1 MYASFAFVQKCQTWH
16 DIAWGKWGEVD
27 NKSMFNCCGKPN
39 FPINPDIP
47 RWICVLP
54 SACIWVCRTCV
65 RQYWVLQKKD
75 GLLLDM
81 TNIQMAAGSQNFDY
95 AILVLKMSVRSDVDS
110 NPLTPQHMHADTFCL
125 WLIKSCCATFFLLL
139 IALPKILRSIKR
151 IGRFKQD
158 VKPTSIIQ
166 GHDKTM
172 GDQLVGTFIWW
183 KLPFMAAK
191 NGWWAAIF
199 SLLPVYLNVFFMY
212 S

>member
-1 MYASFAFVQKCQTWH
+1 MYASFAFFQKCQTWH

-65 RQYWVLQKKD
+65 RQYWVLQKRIVYCWTWPTYRWLQVLKFWLCNSSSED
-75 GLLLDM
+75 VCPVRCWFQSFDTSAYACRHLLLV
-81 TNIQMAAGSQNFDY
+81 THQK
-95 AILVLKMSVRSDVDS
+95 LLR
-110 NPLTPQHMHADTFCL
+110 H
-125 WLIKSCCATFFLLL
+125 FFLLL